1 MQTGNEAIRMAGQD
15 DADVI
20 ADILADG
27 FQSDPPLQW
36 MLPEASDRLRRS
48 RLFFEPFVE
57 LVLAE
62 GRAYVSEDLNGA
74 ALWLDVDVDAPP
86 PPDDGSL
93 NERLRESL
101 GEANANRFLVIGSL
115 FDAHHPGDES
125 HAYLPFIGVRGAAQD
140 RGIGSA
146 LLAHRLREIDIEG
159 RPAYLEASSDGN
171 VALYRRF
178 GFAPLGQPLPLPDG
192 PSFFPMW
199 RPAQRAVG
207 G

>member
-1 MQTGNEAIRMAGQD
+1 MQTGSVAIRVAGPD

-36 MLPEASDRLRRS
+36 MLPDASDRLHLT

-74 ALWLDVDVDAPP
+74 ALWLDVDVDVPP
-86 PPDDGSL
+86 PPADGAL
-93 NERLRESL
+93 HERLHTSL
-101 GEANANRFLVIGSL
+101 GAANANRFLVIEGL
-115 FDAHHPGDES
+115 FDGNHPGHES
-125 HAYLPFIGVRGAAQD
+125 HAYLPFIGVRAAAQN
-140 RGIGSA
+140 RRIGSA
-146 LLAHRLREIDIEG
+146 LLADRLGQLDAEG
-159 RPAYLEASSDGN
+159 RPAYLEASSDDN

-178 GFAPLGQPLPLPDG
+178 GFESLGDPLPLPDG

-199 RPAQRAVG
+199 RPAQPTVSG
-207 G
+207 